1 MAALQEFT
9 YTFRHALG
17 LTRDVTVHATNPRTA
32 EMLAWLKLGGRA
44 VVHAVAAHRTWVI
57 VGATWTVAAAQVV
70 EEAL

>member
-9 YTFRHALG
+9 YTFRHAL
-17 LTRDVTVHATNPRTA
+17 TVHATNPRTA